1 MSDAIKHEC
10 GIAMVRLLKPLS
22 YYKEKYGTSFYALNK
37 MYLLMEKQH
46 NRGQDG
52 AGLAN
57 IKFDMKPGKRY
68 ISRHRSN
75 TSTPI
80 KDVFAHINQ
89 RFENEFEKHPEHIQD
104 PEWLKQNLPFT
115 GEVFL
120 GHLRY
125 GTFGGN
131 SIEHCHPFLRQN
143 NWMTRNLVL
152 AGNFNMTN
160 VDELFQQLVELGQ
173 HPKEKSDTVTVLE
186 KIGHFIDEEN
196 DRLYYQY
203 KDKGYSKH
211 EATPLIA
218 DNMDIQRI
226 LVESAKKWDGGYAIA
241 GMIGHGDS
249 FVMRDP
255 AGIRPVHWYM
265 DDEVIVV
272 ASERP
277 AIQTAFNVKWE
288 DVKEIQ
294 PAHALIIR
302 KDGSVSEKPFCK
314 ATERK
319 SCSFER
325 IYFSRGSDKDIYEER
340 KELGRLVVDPVLKE
354 IEYDTENTVF
364 SYIPNTAETSFYGM
378 VKGVE
383 DYINTIK
390 IQKILSGKRSLDAE
404 QVRDILNMRARVE
417 KLTIKD
423 AKLRTFITDDV
434 HRDDLVSHV
443 YDITYGAVRRGE
455 DNVVLIDDSIVRG
468 TTLKQSILRIVDRL
482 GPKKIVIVSSA
493 PQIRYPDCYGI
504 DMAKLGDFMVF
515 RAAVELLKETKQEN
529 ILDDVYEKAKAQME
543 LPLEHTVNV
552 VKDVYRPF
560 TAEQLSDK
568 SAEIIAPK
576 NINAEVKL
584 IFQSIEG
591 LHSACPNHLGDWY
604 FTGNYPTPGGN
615 RVVNRAFINFMEGK
629 NVRAY

>member
-1 MSDAIKHEC
+1 
-10 GIAMVRLLKPLS
+10 
-22 YYKEKYGTSFYALNK
+22 
-37 MYLLMEKQH
+37 MEKQH

-57 IKFDMKPGKRY
+57 IKLDMEPGKRY

-75 TSTPI
+75 SSTPI
-80 KDVFAHINQ
+80 KDVFAHING
-89 RFENEFEKHPEHIQD
+89 RFEEEFKENPEHIQD

-115 GEVFL
+115 GELFL

-160 VDELFQQLVELGQ
+160 VDELFQQLVEIGQ
-173 HPKEKSDTVTVLE
+173 HPKEKADTVTVLE
-186 KIGHFIDEEN
+186 KIGHFLDEEN
-196 DRLYYQY
+196 DRLYYEFKQ
-203 KDKGYSKH
+203 KGYSKAN
-211 EATPLIA
+211 ATPLIA
-218 DNMDIQRI
+218 ENIDVQRI
-226 LVESAKKWDGGYAIA
+226 LFESAKKWDGGYAIA
-241 GMIGHGDS
+241 GMMGHGDA

-255 AGIRPVHWYM
+255 AGIRPAHWYQ
-265 DDEVIVV
+265 DDEVLVV

-277 AIQTAFNVKWE
+277 AIQTAFNLKWE

-294 PAHALIIR
+294 PGYALIIK
-302 KDGSVSEKPFCK
+302 KDGTVSEKKFREPLEKK
-314 ATERK
+314 A
-319 SCSFER
+319 CSFER
-325 IYFSRGSDKDIYEER
+325 IYFSRGSDKDIYQER
-340 KELGRLVVDPVLKE
+340 KELGRLVVAPVLKE
-354 IEYDTENTVF
+354 LDYDVKNTVF
-364 SYIPNTAETSFYGM
+364 SFIPNTAETSFYGM

-383 DYINTIK
+383 DYINILKTD
-390 IQKILSGKRSLDAE
+390 QILSGKRSLDAA
-404 QVRDILNMRARVE
+404 QVREILSMRARVE

-443 YDITYGAVRRGE
+443 YDITYGTVKRGE

-468 TTLKQSILRIVDRL
+468 TTLQQSILRIVDRL
-482 GPKKIVIVSSA
+482 GPKKIIIVSSA

-515 RAAVELLKETKQEN
+515 KAAIELLKETKQTN
-529 ILDDVYEKAKAQME
+529 ILDDVYERAKVQME
-543 LPLEHTVNV
+543 LPIEQNVNV
-552 VKDVYRPF
+552 VKAIYKPF

-568 SAEIIAPK
+568 SAEIISPK

-615 RVVNRAFINFMEGK
+615 RVVNRAFINYMEGK

>member
-10 GIAMVRLLKPLS
+10 GIAMIRLLKPLS
-22 YYKEKYGTSFYALNK
+22 YYKEKYGSSFYALNK

-57 IKFDMKPGKRY
+57 IKFDMAPGKRY

-80 KDVFAHINQ
+80 KDLFAHING
-89 RFENEFEKHPEHIQD
+89 RFEAEFEKHPDHVQD
-104 PEWLKQNLPFT
+104 PEWLKQNLPYT
-115 GEVFL
+115 GELFL

-160 VDELFQQLVELGQ
+160 VDELFEQLVELGQ
-173 HPKEKSDTVTVLE
+173 HPKEKADTVTVLE
-186 KIGHFIDEEN
+186 KIGHFLDEEN
-196 DRLYYQY
+196 DRLYYDY
-203 KDKGYSKH
+203 KEKGYSKV
-211 EATPLIA
+211 ESTPLIA
-218 DNMDIQRI
+218 ENIDIPKI
-226 LVESAKKWDGGYAIA
+226 LTESAKKWDGGYAIA
-241 GMIGHGDS
+241 GMIGHGDA

-255 AGIRPVHWYM
+255 AGIRPAHWYQ

-277 AIQTAFNVKWE
+277 AIQTAFNIKWE
-288 DVKEIQ
+288 DVNEIK
-294 PAHALIIR
+294 PGHALIIR
-302 KDGSVSEKPFCK
+302 KDGTVSQEQFREPL
-314 ATERK
+314 EQK

-325 IYFSRGSDKDIYEER
+325 IYFSRGSDKDIYQER
-340 KELGRLVVDPVLKE
+340 KELGRLVVEPVLKE
-354 IEYDTENTVF
+354 IDYDTKNTVF
-364 SYIPNTAETSFYGM
+364 SFIPNTAETSFYGM

-383 DYINTIK
+383 DYINTVK
-390 IQKILSGKRSLDAE
+390 IRKILDGKRSIGADE
-404 QVRDILNMRARVE
+404 VRDILNMRARVE

-434 HRDDLVSHV
+434 NRDELVSHV
-443 YDITYGAVRRGE
+443 YDITYGTVKRGE

-504 DMAKLGDFMVF
+504 DMAKLGDFMAF
-515 RAAVELLKETKQEN
+515 RAAVALLKDTMQTN
-529 ILDDVYEKAKAQME
+529 ILDDVYQKALAQMD
-543 LPLEHTVNV
+543 LPIEKNVNV
-552 VKDVYRPF
+552 VKEIYKPF
-560 TAEQLSDK
+560 TAEQISDK
-568 SAEIIAPK
+568 SAEIISPK
-576 NINAEVKL
+576 EINAEVKI

-615 RVVNRAFINFMEGK
+615 RVVNRAFINYMEGK

>member
-10 GIAMVRLLKPLS
+10 GIAMIRLLKPLS
-22 YYKEKYGTSFYALNK
+22 YYKEKYGSSFYALNK

-57 IKFDMKPGKRY
+57 IKFDMAPGKRY

-80 KDVFAHINQ
+80 KDLFAHING
-89 RFENEFEKHPEHIQD
+89 RFEAEFEKHPDHVQD
-104 PEWLKQNLPFT
+104 PEWLKQNLPYT
-115 GEVFL
+115 GELFL

-160 VDELFQQLVELGQ
+160 VDELFEQLVELGQ
-173 HPKEKSDTVTVLE
+173 HPKEKADTVTVLE
-186 KIGHFIDEEN
+186 KIGHFLDEEN
-196 DRLYYQY
+196 DRLYYDY
-203 KDKGYSKH
+203 KEKGYSKV
-211 EATPLIA
+211 ESTPLIA
-218 DNMDIQRI
+218 ENIDIPKI
-226 LVESAKKWDGGYAIA
+226 LTESAKKWDGGYAIA
-241 GMIGHGDS
+241 GMIGHGDA

-255 AGIRPVHWYM
+255 AGIRPAHWYQ

-277 AIQTAFNVKWE
+277 AIQTAFNIKWE
-288 DVKEIQ
+288 DVNEIK
-294 PAHALIIR
+294 PGHALIIR
-302 KDGSVSEKPFCK
+302 KDGTVSQEQFREPL
-314 ATERK
+314 EQK

-325 IYFSRGSDKDIYEER
+325 IYFSRGSDKDIYQER
-340 KELGRLVVDPVLKE
+340 KELGRLVVEPVLKE
-354 IEYDTENTVF
+354 IDYDTKNTVF
-364 SYIPNTAETSFYGM
+364 SFIPNTAETSFYGM

-383 DYINTIK
+383 DYINTVK
-390 IQKILSGKRSLDAE
+390 IRKILDGKRSIGADE
-404 QVRDILNMRARVE
+404 VRDILNMRARVE

-434 HRDDLVSHV
+434 NRDELVSHV
-443 YDITYGAVRRGE
+443 YDITYGTVKRGE

-504 DMAKLGDFMVF
+504 DMAKLGDFMAF
-515 RAAVELLKETKQEN
+515 RAAVTLLKDTMQTN
-529 ILDDVYEKAKAQME
+529 ILDDVYQKALAQMD
-543 LPLEHTVNV
+543 LPIEKNVNV
-552 VKDVYRPF
+552 VKEIYKPF
-560 TAEQLSDK
+560 TAEQISDK
-568 SAEIIAPK
+568 SAEIISPK
-576 NINAEVKL
+576 EINAEVKI

-615 RVVNRAFINFMEGK
+615 RVVNRAFINYMEGK